1 MQWENVAP
9 ALPTEVGSVRL
20 EDVCELGCKHYVLNF
35 EEYLI
40 DPEDQVYGRPPKVMV
55 DPNNWSTFC
64 AELLAKGIF
73 SRIHE
78 SEVYRVGGR
87 PLVNGLF
94 GVSKNEFSNGWE
106 TQRIIMNMIPLNRIC
121 RSFDGD
127 ISTLPAWS
135 GMTPLNLQPHENLV
149 VSSEDVRCFF
159 YIFRVPYSW
168 HKFMAFNRE
177 LPPELCGDQP
187 GKWYPC
193 SAVLPM
199 GFKNSVSLAQHVH
212 RFIVKGAL
220 NKTGQQHGEAE
231 LRKDRPFTV
240 ANPAHRIYLDNF
252 DQLEK
257 ISTELV
263 STLKGSIS
271 PLVQGLREQYA
282 ELGVPRHPKKGVAR
296 QTVAEVQ
303 GAIVDG
309 VKGIAHPKVDKIL
322 RYAHLARLMLQAP
335 SCIQKQAQVVGGGL
349 VYMAM
354 FRRPLLGSLNQLWEF
369 IVSFDGYPPVV
380 QFAIPPGVKLEVAR
394 FLGLIPL
401 AYMNFRSS
409 VSPVITASDASE
421 LGGGVTASSQLTPMG
436 VAASSC
442 TVRGD
447 LVEPDDLP
455 TVLTIGLFDGIAALR
470 VAADALGWCVA
481 GHISVEKSV
490 DAQRVVES
498 HFAQVVTVKDVTM
511 VDKAMVAD
519 WARQFTQVAVVVV
532 GSGPPCQGVS
542 GLNAARKGALRDERS
557 CLFQHVPRIVQLVRE
572 CFPWAQVR
580 SLMENVAS
588 MDLKDQDVMSDAVGC
603 QPLYIDASGV
613 SLAHRPR
620 LYWCDWEVFPSPQA
634 IFGRTPVGRQSVEL
648 HSSLDPQRFLE
659 AGWALGEGD
668 KLPTFTTS
676 RPRAN
681 PGYKPAG
688 IKQCHSHE
696 LERWRSDSHRF
707 PPYQY
712 CDKHCLRHKSK
723 PLRIP
728 NISEREVIMGFPKD
742 WTLPC
747 LPKAQ
752 QGSQLHM
759 DTGCP
764 WLGILGMWPWSLG
777 FSASWEKYWALTR
790 HSQWRRL
797 SPVHLPVYPPSCKP
811 TCSARPCIP
820 CAAKRSSNNL

>member
-1 MQWENVAP
+1 
-9 ALPTEVGSVRL
+9 
-20 EDVCELGCKHYVLNF
+20 
-35 EEYLI
+35 
-40 DPEDQVYGRPPKVMV
+40 
-55 DPNNWSTFC
+55 
-64 AELLAKGIF
+64 
-73 SRIHE
+73 
-78 SEVYRVGGR
+78 
-87 PLVNGLF
+87 
-94 GVSKNEFSNGWE
+94 
-106 TQRIIMNMIPLNRIC
+106 
-121 RSFDGD
+121 
-127 ISTLPAWS
+127 
-135 GMTPLNLQPHENLV
+135 
-149 VSSEDVRCFF
+149 
-159 YIFRVPYSW
+159 
-168 HKFMAFNRE
+168 MAFNRE

-309 VKGIAHPKVDKIL
+309 LKGIAHPKVDKIL
-322 RYAHLARLMLQAP
+322 RYAHLARLMLQGS
-335 SCIQKQAQVVGGGL
+335 SCTQKQAQVVGGGL

-380 QFAIPPGVKLEVAR
+380 QFTIPPGVKLEVAR

-401 AYMNFRSS
+401 AYMNFRSV

-447 LVEPDDLP
+447 LVEPEDLP

-490 DAQRVVES
+490 EAQRVVES

-542 GLNAARKGALRDERS
+542 GLNAARKGALKDERS

-580 SLMENVAS
+580 NLMENVAS
-588 MDLKDQDVMSDAVGC
+588 MDLKDQDVMSNAVGC

-634 IFGRTPVGRQSVEL
+634 IFGKTPVGRRSVEL
-648 HSSLDPQRFLE
+648 RCTLEPPRFLE

-688 IKQCHSHE
+688 IKQCLSHE

-759 DTGCP
+759 DTRLSLIGNS
-764 WLGILGMWPWSLG
+764 WNVTVVAWILSQLGEVLGLNPALTVEEIVARTSPGLSTQLQTYLQRPSMHTVRRKAAKQQSLALISKLMTLVSIQG
-777 FSASWEKYWALTR
+777 EDLLLQHASEDLVKYHRRRTSVPAKLWKWGTVASWSWTGDKEHINALEMRAVLTSLRWRLER
-790 HSQWRRL
+790 HKCLNQKF
-797 SPVHLPVYPPSCKP
+797 VHLVDSMVVLH
-811 TCSARPCIP
+811 SLSRG
-820 CAAKRSSNNL
+820 RSSSRKLRRTVLRINALLLATRSHAVWAYVHTKQNPADAPSRRPQKRKWSKCQNAS